1 MKNTLL
7 VTLLLSTNVI
17 ANQPFQNNFFDRGF
31 NQGVWSNFNQQFQQF
46 NNEMRAVQNRNI
58 FGAQTKRYFDE
69 KSNRYMIE
77 IEVQG
82 LAKKDLD
89 ITSENGLIHIKG
101 HVKKIEKMG
110 NNTRSS
116 SSQFSQ
122 SYSLPNDADANNINA
137 EFKDSCLVISIPK
150 LTKTTPVVKQITV
163 K

>member
-7 VTLLLSTNVI
+7 ITLLVSTSVF

-31 NQGVWSNFNQQFQQF
+31 HQSVWSNFNQQFQQF

-69 KSNRYMIE
+69 QSNRYMIE

-89 ITSENGLIHIKG
+89 ITSENGMIHIKG

-110 NNTRSS
+110 NNTRTSS
-116 SSQFSQ
+116 NQFSQ
-122 SYSLPNDADANNINA
+122 SYSLPNDADANNIGA
-137 EFKDSCLVISIPK
+137 EFKNSCLVISIPK
-150 LTKTTPVVKQITV
+150 LVNTTPIVKQITV
-163 K
+163 Q